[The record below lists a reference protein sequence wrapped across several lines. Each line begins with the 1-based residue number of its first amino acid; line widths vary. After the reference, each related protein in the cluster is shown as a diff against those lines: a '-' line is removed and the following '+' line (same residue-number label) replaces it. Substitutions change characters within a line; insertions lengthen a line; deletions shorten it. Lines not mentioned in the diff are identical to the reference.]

1 MQAADR
7 FFQPQG
13 PHRIARGG
21 NRREGNGFFAFL
33 FDPELLTGL
42 PPAAEFEGSM
52 PEISKLSTPTSPQ
65 L

>member
-1 MQAADR
+1 MQEAADR

-42 PPAAEFEGSM
+42 PVGPRYFTVSV
-52 PEISKLSTPTSPQ
+52 S
-65 L
+65 